1 MPALPIASTAVSGQ
15 IVITASRAPEP
26 EAQTPASVTIIDRS
40 EIERLGQPLVPALL
54 RLAPSVAVASSGP
67 PGSFTEVRI
76 RGAENNHTLLFIDGI
91 RANDPATGD
100 FARFELLNA
109 DLASRIEVLRGPQSA
124 LWGSDAIGGVVAVNG
139 LDDAPGYA
147 AGAEAGSFGFRRANA
162 SGAIK
167 TSDASLSGA
176 VGWQRST
183 GIDSFGAPEGDKDG
197 YRNLSG
203 RVRGTAALGSDV
215 RLGAAAFAFTGRT
228 QFDGYDPL
236 TFEHTDTLDNTRNRL
251 AAGRIWAEFGGTE
264 TAWSG
269 RVGGSLLGS
278 SNRNYLASEP
288 LNRTSGLRRTIDAQ
302 LEHRFATGQVQHQ
315 LILAAEAESE
325 KFHARGL
332 SSGLSTDQD
341 RSRAHQA
348 LTAEWIGERAGFTGD
363 FAVRRDFFNRFK
375 DATTLR
381 AAAQAKLG
389 GGFALAGSYA
399 EGMAQPT
406 FFDLY
411 GTFPNNF
418 VGNPNLRPETSRGF
432 EGSLRFRRSAFN
444 ASLTALSA
452 AASPRNRRRLRSHD
466 IPVHH
471 AQQHGGQPSF
481 GDRGRDWLAAILS
494 FESRCELCV
503 PACDAAGYVSGL
515 QVRERRRPKHSG
527 SVEADGTS
535 GRWSYGGSIA
545 YAGSHLDTLEVA
557 PFGVVRVKLLLAG
570 GRPRRLCPQAGDRAV
585 RARDE
590 PVRRQLSGS
599 RGLSHRRV
607 GACSRG
613 IRLAGS
619 AIIAVKLALGG
630 DLAIEDRPAGELADA
645 GALLDELDLEA
656 KQDAGFHRL
665 AELRAVD
672 GHEIDQLAGAGEA
685 QDFDR
690 EHARRLRQSL
700 DDGARRA

>member
-1 MPALPIASTAVSGQ
+1 MPALPIASAAVSGQ

-67 PGSFTEVRI
+67 LGSFAEVRI

-139 LDDAPGYA
+139 VDDAPGYA

-162 SGAIK
+162 SGAVK
-167 TSDASLSGA
+167 TGDAGLSGA

-183 GIDSFGAPEGDKDG
+183 GIDSFGAPGGDKDG
-197 YRNLSG
+197 YGNLSG
-203 RVRGTAALGSDV
+203 RVRGAAALGSHV
-215 RLGAAAFAFTGRT
+215 RLGAAAFAFSGRT
-228 QFDGYDPL
+228 QFDGYDPI

-269 RVGGSLLGS
+269 RVGASLLGS
-278 SNRNYLASEP
+278 SNRNYLASDP

-302 LEHRFATGQVQHQ
+302 LEHRFSTGQVQHQ

-444 ASLTALSA
+444 ASLTAYRQRLHHEIVDVFDLTTFLSTT
-452 AASPRNRRRLRSHD
+452 RNSTAVSHRSGIEAEIGWQLSSHLR
-466 IPVHH
+466 VGANYAFLH
-471 AQQHGGQPSF
+471 ATQP
-481 GDRGRDWLAAILS
+481 DTI
-494 FESRCELCV
+494 
-503 PACDAAGYVSGL
+503 SGL

-535 GRWSYGGSIA
+535 GRWSYGGSVA

-557 PFGVVRVKLLLAG
+557 PFGAVRVK
-570 GRPRRLCPQAGDRAV
+570 PYW
-585 RARDE
+585 
-590 PVRRQLSGS
+590 
-599 RGLSHRRV
+599 
-607 GACSRG
+607 
-613 IRLAGS
+613 
-619 AIIAVKLALGG
+619 
-630 DLAIEDRPAGELADA
+630 LADA
-645 GALLDELDLEA
+645 RVAYALKPGIELFARGSNLF
-656 KQDAGFHRL
+656 DASYQEVAGYHTEGRGLFAGIKL
-665 AELRAVD
+665 A
-672 GHEIDQLAGAGEA
+672 
-685 QDFDR
+685 DR
-690 EHARRLRQSL
+690 RSSP
-700 DDGARRA
+700 